1 MYIINL
7 EINME
12 WSIEKKRRLNNDNDN
27 KVPRYFKTAK
37 LQLPE
42 DHMIY
47 AVGNEIHFTAE
58 INKDNIEKMI
68 KQITKI
74 IEKNGEKYSG
84 KYRTGDDKLTI
95 AYIVDSPGGC
105 VSSVLKFVDFIQMV
119 KEKHPYVEFISI
131 ITGLV
136 ASAGTIMCIVADKR
150 MMTKNAYAM
159 IHELSSG
166 RNGKYT
172 HLMSYSEYLCGL
184 HNTLLN
190 IYLNGS
196 PKSKEDL
203 EKILNTESW
212 FNAEQYL
219 ANGFVDEIK

>member
-1 MYIINL
+1 
-7 EINME
+7 ME
-12 WSIEKKRRLNNDNDN
+12 WSINKKRYRDTDQSEEDM
-27 KVPRYFKTAK
+27 VPRYFKTAR

-58 INKDNIEKMI
+58 INKDTIEKVI

-74 IEKNGEKYSG
+74 IEKNSEKYSG
-84 KYRTGDDKLTI
+84 KYRSGDEKLTI

-105 VSSVLKFVDFIQMV
+105 VSSVLKFVDFINMV
-119 KEKHPYVEFISI
+119 KEKHPYVEFISV

-150 MMTKNAYAM
+150 LMTKNAYAM

-190 IYLNGS
+190 IYLSGS